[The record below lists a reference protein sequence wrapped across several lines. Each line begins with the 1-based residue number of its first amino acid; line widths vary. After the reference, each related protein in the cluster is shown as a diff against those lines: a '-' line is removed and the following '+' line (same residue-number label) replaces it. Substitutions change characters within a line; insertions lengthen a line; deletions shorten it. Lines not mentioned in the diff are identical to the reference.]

1 MISYTEKDESALR
14 KHRDFFEISRLINLN
29 FDVDVIVA
37 KSISFISDRLRK
49 RVRIYLLDDRG
60 DLTIKQ
66 WAGDYRQELH
76 KGIIV
81 VKTSIV
87 WEAFE
92 KGEAINITDEA
103 QIAEFDHTLKRRIR
117 IKAII
122 PIKYKD
128 ANSSVEEKFGVM
140 VIDSGR
146 DGTAISEEDF
156 LYSVETAELIGQ
168 AIARAR
174 FFNEYRQM
182 RDRLCLIQEERI
194 KVLDMLV
201 HELRNPLTIIGG
213 YTKRFPGII
222 EKLYTTIKSE
232 QRNTYLDKLFNYS
245 KIIAKEEYRIEE
257 CINDFIKLLEVI
269 DPQYEMSVSPFSLNS
284 VVEDII
290 SKVQPLAEIK
300 NIRISYRRK
309 DIFLDGDKEGISTVL
324 SNLVYNGINFSP
336 ENGWITIFTKEDDE
350 NVSFSVRSDTFI
362 PKQHRKRIFDY
373 YYKVVGT
380 EDKGTGL
387 GLPIA
392 KLIVENHKGTIKII
406 SKKGGNGKPFTR
418 FIVRLPK
425 KVV

>member
-1 MISYTEKDESALR
+1 MTSDTDKHNSSLR
-14 KHRDFFEISRLINLN
+14 KHREFFEISKLINLN

-66 WAGDYRQELH
+66 WAGDYKQELH
-76 KGIIV
+76 KGIV
-81 VKTSIV
+81 VVRTSVV
-87 WEAFE
+87 WETFE
-92 KGEAINITDEA
+92 KDEAINITDKA
-103 QIAEFDHTLKRRIR
+103 QVAEFDHTLKRRIT

-146 DGTAISEEDF
+146 NGPAISEDDF

-182 RDRLCLIQEERI
+182 RDRLSLIQEERI

-222 EKLYTTIKSE
+222 EKLYTTIKPQ

-257 CINDFIKLLEVI
+257 SINDFIRLLEVI
-269 DPQYEMSVSPFSLNS
+269 DPQYKMSVAPFSLNPLI
-284 VVEDII
+284 EDII

-300 NIRISYRRK
+300 NIRISYHRK
-309 DIFLDGDKEGISTVL
+309 NISFDGDKEGISTVL
-324 SNLVYNGINFSP
+324 SNMIYNAMNFSP
-336 ENGWITIFTKEDDE
+336 ENGRITIFAKEDDE

-362 PKQHRKRIFDY
+362 PRQHRKRIFDY
-373 YYKVVGT
+373 YYKVVGK

-392 KLIVENHKGTIKII
+392 KLIVENHKGTIKVI

-418 FIVRLPK
+418 FIVKLPK
-425 KVV
+425 KVM